1 MTLVL
6 DSNNSRRLGV
16 GERINAGVF
25 ARPYFGDLEWA
36 MVGPVDYVCGSYVTD
51 DEDLEYR
58 EYLMVEGTDDE
69 TPMETFET
77 GSIRQSKVGKGRY
90 DLIPLE
96 GMRALAMRYEQG
108 AEAHGDRNW
117 ELGQPLSVFKNSM
130 TRHACQVGYD
140 FSEDHAAAV
149 AWNAFGYITTME
161 RIRAGLLPASLDDLS
176 VCNNEPSR

>member
-1 MTLVL
+1 MSLEL

-36 MVGPVDYVCGSYVTD
+36 MVGPADYVCGSYVTD
-51 DEDLEYR
+51 DSDLEYR
-58 EYLMVEGTDDE
+58 EYLMVEGADDQ
-69 TPMETFET
+69 TPMDTFET
-77 GSIRQSKVGKGRY
+77 GSIRQCKIGKGRY

-96 GMRALAMRYEQG
+96 GMRALAMRYEDG
-108 AEAHGDRNW
+108 AAAHGDRNW

-130 TRHACQVGYD
+130 TRHACQVAYD

-176 VCNNEPSR
+176 VCNKEPSR

>member
-25 ARPYFGDLEWA
+25 ARPYCGELEWA
-36 MVGPVDYVCGSYVTD
+36 MVGPVDHVCGSYDTD

-161 RIRAGLLPASLDDLS
+161 RIRSGFLPLSLDDLS
-176 VCNNEPSR
+176 VCNKEPSR